1 MREMPRNRSLA
12 DRSGI
17 PSVVVHAARKVNA
30 TEVIGWLQRMDG
42 VLAGFRL
49 KHPHLSEIG
58 QAVRLRFVKR
68 AASSHFGSGQHS
80 TFPADRANLRSDIS

>member
-1 MREMPRNRSLA
+1 MQRERLT
-12 DRSGI
+12 
-17 PSVVVHAARKVNA
+17 A

-58 QAVRLRFVKR
+58 QAVRLRFVKC
-68 AASSHFGSGQHS
+68 AASSHFRFGAVFNISG
-80 TFPADRANLRSDIS
+80 